1 MHPARPAPARRPLAT
16 RLASI
21 AAGTLLSAF
30 AFDLILHADLGLGPW
45 HVLTQ
50 GIGLHL
56 GIAIGSA
63 SIVLQLL
70 LLATSMGLRERPGV
84 GTVVCALAMGV
95 LIDLFEPL
103 VPHPDGFAVRLAF
116 LVGGTVVMALGGA
129 LFISAALGAAPLD
142 AVMTGVYRRVPRS
155 LAQVRLALE
164 VFGLLVG
171 VVLGGRWG
179 VGSVLIGL
187 GIGPTMTMWLRALG
201 SMPAKLDD
209 LEVTATAVMGADPT
223 LGFGEPSPRAVGT
236 PVAPRQREVRRRN
249 SSASAGS

>member
-1 MHPARPAPARRPLAT
+1 MLPAPSAPARRPLAT

-30 AFDLILHADLGLGPW
+30 AFDLILHADFGLGPW

-50 GIGLHL
+50 GISLHL

-63 SIVLQLL
+63 SIVLQCL
-70 LLATSMGLRERPGV
+70 LLAASIGLRERPGV
-84 GTVVCALAMGV
+84 GTVVCAMAMGV
-95 LIDLFEPL
+95 FIDLFEPL
-103 VPHPDGFAVRLAF
+103 VPHPDGLAVRVAF
-116 LVGGTVVMALGGA
+116 LVGGTVVLALGGA

-164 VFGLLVG
+164 VFGLAVG

-179 VGSVLIGL
+179 VGSILIGL
-187 GIGPTMTMWLRALG
+187 GIGPTMTLWLRALG
-201 SMPAKLDD
+201 SMPEKLDD
-209 LEVTATAVMGADPT
+209 LELTATAVMGADPT
-223 LGFGEPSPRAVGT
+223 LGFGDPAPPRSGR
-236 PVAPRQREVRRRN
+236 APRPRLRRAGRVRAAR
-249 SSASAGS
+249 S